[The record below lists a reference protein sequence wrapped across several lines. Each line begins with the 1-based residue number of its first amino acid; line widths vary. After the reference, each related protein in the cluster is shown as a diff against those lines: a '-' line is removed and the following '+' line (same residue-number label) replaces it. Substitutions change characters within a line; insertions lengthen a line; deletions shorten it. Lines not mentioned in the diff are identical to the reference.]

1 MPLRK
6 ISFSK
11 NSVTCSAYAVSKAEK
26 KMKDNKGISSS
37 KLKLGSIFE
46 RRIQQV
52 RGKIFFFMFL
62 FVCFRMLKEA
72 AVRNFFLCLG
82 MLTYFFR
89 KNGLKTE
96 DRQTVEVCDASPYY
110 RNNSP

>member
-1 MPLRK
+1 
-6 ISFSK
+6 
-11 NSVTCSAYAVSKAEK
+11 
-26 KMKDNKGISSS
+26 
-37 KLKLGSIFE
+37 
-46 RRIQQV
+46 
-52 RGKIFFFMFL
+52 MFL

-110 RNNSP
+110 RNNSPQSIVGFDIYMSADKADMYTADQQWIDLAEF

>member
-1 MPLRK
+1 
-6 ISFSK
+6 
-11 NSVTCSAYAVSKAEK
+11 
-26 KMKDNKGISSS
+26 
-37 KLKLGSIFE
+37 
-46 RRIQQV
+46 
-52 RGKIFFFMFL
+52 MFL

-72 AVRNFFLCLG
+72 AVRNFSVPWNVNL
-82 MLTYFFR
+82 FFR